1 VIHEELLLV
10 SAAGHKLSNGRAVA
24 PASLVRQP
32 FILFEGGSNTR
43 RVIDEFFVRADIK
56 PRVVAETEN
65 VEIIKSMVA
74 SGLGV
79 SIVPYQSVAR
89 EIRGGSLSVARIEGQ
104 TLVRETGWV
113 HLRADRVPRMV
124 REMMDTLTRILPRLK
139 LAPPGGPCAPRAG
152 AGSRRRRLIA
162 LMRLTEREIDKLL
175 IFTAADV
182 ARRRR
187 ARGLKLNHPEAVAL
201 ITAEVLEGFGTEGPW
216 PS

>member
-1 VIHEELLLV
+1 VPVIREELLLV
-10 SAAGHKLSNGRAVA
+10 ASAGHRLANGKAVS
-24 PASLVRQP
+24 PAALVRQP

-89 EIRGGSLSVARIEGQ
+89 EIRTGSLSVARIEGQ
-104 TLVRETGWV
+104 TLVRETGWA

-124 REMMDTLTRILPRLK
+124 RELMDTLTRILPRLR
-139 LAPPGGPCAPRAG
+139 LAPPGG
-152 AGSRRRRLIA
+152 
-162 LMRLTEREIDKLL
+162 
-175 IFTAADV
+175 
-182 ARRRR
+182 ARRSAGKDRE
-187 ARGLKLNHPEAVAL
+187 PVAV
-201 ITAEVLEGFGTEGPW
+201 E
-216 PS
+216 